1 MTIPDQCQVFRAS
14 AANLPQIVHVKALVR
29 NGDGWTTRVPPLL
42 VAKSMHVTAGIG
54 LAAIL
59 LACSGLV
66 SGANA
71 QTIGSTY
78 TSSAPKDCRVFSA
91 QWRRQWTAQL
101 AGQR

>member
-59 LACSGLV
+59 LSCPRLG

-71 QTIGSTY
+71 QKIRTQY
-78 TSSAPKDCRVFSA
+78 TSSGSKEFRVFSA
-91 QWRRQWTAQL
+91 PGRGQL
-101 AGQR
+101 IT